1 MNINYVS
8 VNDLK
13 EAPWRA
19 THVLKPDM
27 HVLAESLIDYGWIA
41 PIIVNQKTSEIIDGY
56 HRWFLSQTD
65 KTLRKRDKG
74 IIPVQFVKCGEVE
87 AMLMHLR
94 LNRGRGEV
102 LAKHMSHI
110 VKDALRSRKY
120 KEDDLVRMLRMSTD
134 ELDLMIDGT
143 LIKTKKV
150 AEHKYSKAWVP
161 VEAPANIKEQ
171 VGFIER
177 PSTPDR

>member
-1 MNINYVS
+1 MNIDYIS
-8 VNDLK
+8 VNDLR
-13 EAPWRA
+13 ESPWRA
-19 THVLKPDM
+19 THVLRPDM
-27 HVLAESLIDYGWIA
+27 YVLAESLIDYGWLS
-41 PIIVNQKTSEIIDGY
+41 PLIVREKTSEIIDGY
-56 HRWFLSQTD
+56 HRWFLAQTD

-74 IIPVQFVKCGEVE
+74 IIPVQFIKCGEVE

-110 VKDALRSRKY
+110 IKDALRSKKY
-120 KEDDLVRMLRMSTD
+120 KENDLVRMLRMSTD

>member
-1 MNINYVS
+1 MDINYVS

-27 HVLAESLIDYGWIA
+27 YVLAESLKDFGWVS
-41 PIIVNQKTSEIIDGY
+41 PIIVRSKTNEIIDGF
-56 HRWFLSQTD
+56 HRWFLAQTD

-74 IIPVQFVKCGEVE
+74 VVPVQFVKCDEVE

-94 LNRGRGEV
+94 LNRGRGDI

-120 KEDDLVRMLRMSTD
+120 KEQDLVRMLHMSTD

-143 LIKTKKV
+143 LIKAKKV

-161 VEAPANIKEQ
+161 VEAPANLKDQ
-171 VGFIER
+171 ASFIER
-177 PSTPDR
+177 PPNADR

>member
-1 MNINYVS
+1 MNITYMS
-8 VNDLK
+8 VNDLR

-27 HVLAESLIDYGWIA
+27 HVLAESLVDYGWLS
-41 PIIVNQKTSEIIDGY
+41 PIIVREKTFEIIDGY

-65 KTLRKRDKG
+65 KALRKRDKG
-74 IIPVQFVKCGEVE
+74 IIPVQIVKCGEVE

-110 VKDALRSRKY
+110 IKDALRSRKY

-161 VEAPANIKEQ
+161 VEAPANIKDQ

-177 PSTPDR
+177 PPNADR